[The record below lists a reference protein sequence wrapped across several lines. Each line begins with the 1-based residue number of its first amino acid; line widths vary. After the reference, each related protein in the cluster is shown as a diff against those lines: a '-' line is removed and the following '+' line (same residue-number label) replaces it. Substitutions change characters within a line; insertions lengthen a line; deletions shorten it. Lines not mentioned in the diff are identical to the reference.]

1 MVPFDEGLAIEVVE
15 GSLVVEVKVVAP
27 LDELGVAAG
36 EAADAEV
43 VQVADLCVK
52 LHFGL
57 SSFNEA
63 SRRLCRRSA
72 TSSRNSCTSR
82 SRFLSL

>member
-1 MVPFDEGLAIEVVE
+1 MVE
-15 GSLVVEVKVVAP
+15 GNLVVEVKVVAP

-36 EAADAEV
+36 EAADAEAV
-43 VQVADLCVK
+43 EVADLRAELC
-52 LHFGL
+52 FGL

-63 SRRLCRRSA
+63 SRRLRRRSA
-72 TSSRNSCTSR
+72 TSSRSSCTSR